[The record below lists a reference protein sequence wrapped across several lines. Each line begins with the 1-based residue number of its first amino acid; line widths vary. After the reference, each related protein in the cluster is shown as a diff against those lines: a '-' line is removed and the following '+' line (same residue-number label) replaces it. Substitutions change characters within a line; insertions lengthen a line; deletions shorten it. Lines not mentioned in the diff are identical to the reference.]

1 MNKRDFLKN
10 SLIAGIGVLGGVNVT
25 NAKTQKRIK
34 CVSNFTNWEEVRKGY
49 NLTKDFINL
58 ENGYY
63 CIQPNFILNASQKN
77 QSFVNQQG
85 AYYMRTVQFQNKQK
99 SAEAL
104 SQLAG
109 CNKDEL
115 IITRNTTESLNLVIS
130 GFKWQPNDEAVFAE
144 QDYGAMQDM
153 FKQVAK
159 RHGIKNVVVSIPNQP
174 KNDDEIVEIY
184 RKAINSNTKLLMVC
198 HVINITGQVLPVKKI
213 VDMAHQ
219 LNVKVMVDGAHA
231 FAHIPVNLKE
241 LGCDYYGTSL
251 HKWLSCPLG
260 AGFLYV
266 KKELIDS
273 VWPLFAE
280 NDSVSNKDI
289 ANLNHTGTI
298 PVHTDLTIL
307 DAIAYYQS
315 IGAKNKLERLLDLRN
330 YWVNKV
336 KDLPKIIINS
346 PLEAERS
353 CAIANVGIVGVKP
366 SELAKNLL
374 DKYKIFTVAIETKTV
389 NGVRVTPNIYNTY
402 EELDQLVNALKKLA
416 A

>member
-1 MNKRDFLKN
+1 MNKRDFIKN
-10 SLIAGIGVLGGVNVT
+10 SLIAGAGVIGGVNILKAEKDAELSLNSAT
-25 NAKTQKRIK
+25 TD
-34 CVSNFTNWEEVRKGY
+34 WEAIRKGY
-49 NLTKDFINL
+49 DLKKEFINL

-63 CIQPNFILNASQKN
+63 CIQPTYILNASQRN
-77 QSFVNQQG
+77 QIAVNQHG

-99 SAEAL
+99 SATAL
-104 SQLAG
+104 SELAG
-109 CNKDEL
+109 CDKEEL
-115 IITRNTTESLNLVIS
+115 IITRNTTESLNLVIA
-130 GFKWQPNDEAVFAE
+130 GFKWQANDEAVFAE

-174 KNDDEIVEIY
+174 KSDDEIVEIY
-184 RKAINSNTKLLMVC
+184 RKAITPKTKLLMVC
-198 HVINITGQVLPVKKI
+198 HVINITGQVLPIKKI

-219 LNVKVMVDGAHA
+219 ANVKVMVDGAHA
-231 FAHIPVNLKE
+231 FAHIPVNIKE

-260 AGFLYV
+260 AGFLFV
-266 KKELIDS
+266 KKDLIDS

-280 NDSVSNKDI
+280 NESVSNKDI

-315 IGAKNKLERLLDLRN
+315 IGAKNKLDRLLTLRN

-336 KDLPKIIINS
+336 KDLPKITINS
-346 PLEAERS
+346 PLDLERS
-353 CAIANVGIVGVKP
+353 CAIANVGVNGIKP
-366 SELAKNLL
+366 SELSKILM
-374 DKYKIFTVAIETKTV
+374 DKYKIFTVAIETKIV
-389 NGVRVTPNIYNTY
+389 NGIRVTPNVYTTFD
-402 EELDQLVNALKKLA
+402 ELDQFVNALKAIA

>member
-1 MNKRDFLKN
+1 MNKRDFIKN
-10 SLIAGIGVLGGVNVT
+10 SIIAGAGVLGGANFLNANTQTINNLSYST
-25 NAKTQKRIK
+25 ND
-34 CVSNFTNWEEVRKGY
+34 WETIRRGY
-49 NLTKDFINL
+49 DLSEDFINL

-63 CIQPNFILNASQKN
+63 CVQPTFILNAYQKYLN
-77 QSFVNQQG
+77 AVNQQG

-99 SAEAL
+99 SALAL
-104 SQLAG
+104 SELAG
-109 CNKDEL
+109 CDKEEL
-115 IITRNTTESLNLVIS
+115 IITRNTTESLNLIIS
-130 GFKWQPNDEAVFAE
+130 GFKWQANDEAVFAE

-159 RHGIKNVVVSIPNQP
+159 RYGIKNVVVSIPNQP

-184 RKAINSNTKLLMVC
+184 RKAITPKTKLLMVC

-231 FAHIPVNLKE
+231 FAHIPINLKE

-260 AGFLYV
+260 AGFLFV
-266 KKELIDS
+266 RKELIDS

-280 NDSVSNKDI
+280 NDSVSNTEI

-307 DAIAYYQS
+307 DAIKYYQF
-315 IGAKNKLERLLDLRN
+315 IGAKTKLDRLLTLRN

-346 PLEAERS
+346 PLELERS
-353 CAIANVGIVGVKP
+353 CAIANVGVKGIKP
-366 SELAKNLL
+366 SDLAKKLL
-374 DKYKIFTVAIETKTV
+374 EKYKIFTVAIETNTV
-389 NGVRVTPNIYNTY
+389 NGVRVTPNIYSTFD
-402 EELDQLVNALKKLA
+402 ELDIFVNALKTIA